1 MLHAVN
7 ESSVIDVSIGP
18 KEKPIGVFGFIID
31 KVADVE
37 VSGCVFQS
45 VAVLAVVLKVSLVK
59 SQLIAF
65 VKKQPV
71 AVIELVADLTEIDSG
86 N

>member
-1 MLHAVN
+1 MPLPLAVLHAVE
-7 ESSVIDVSIGP
+7 ESSVIEVAIGP

-59 SQLIAF
+59 SQLIAL
-65 VKKQPV
+65 VK
-71 AVIELVADLTEIDSG
+71 
-86 N
+86 